1 MSKRSRLPLRML
13 PLLTLAAIVLLCGVL
28 AAALLGW
35 TPGARG
41 IPADIAAIQPAGNR

>member
-1 MSKRSRLPLRML
+1 ML
-13 PLLTLAAIVLLCGVL
+13 PLPVLAAIVLATIMLMCGLL

-41 IPADIAAIQPAGNR
+41 IPADIAAIQPSGNP